1 MALDVFSKQ
10 EIEIA
15 KTLSM
20 WGFIVIIVVAVF
32 SGLVH
37 VIDVYIHEGQAG
49 LAGLVKGSETVPDNH
64 TLKKSIDTEI
74 TKTTS
79 IPVTGEL
86 PLTITIPSLGI
97 DTAVHA
103 PGPASVEV
111 LDTALKK
118 GPVYYSGSG
127 YPGVRNMLIFGH
139 STGFSIVH
147 NQAYKVFNTIKNGK
161 PGEIIYVR
169 SASGVS
175 TYRITGVRRV
185 SKYNTWI
192 RFDSDKPMLTL
203 ATCDSFGKASDRWV
217 LEADFVSFVA
227 GT

>member
-1 MALDVFSKQ
+1 MALNVFSKQ

-15 KTLSM
+15 KTVSF
-20 WGFIVIIVVAVF
+20 WGIVVIVAVAVL
-32 SGLVH
+32 SGLGH
-37 VIDVYIHEGQAG
+37 VTSVYMHEGQAG
-49 LAGLVKGSETVPDNH
+49 LMDLVTESKTTIDDTFKQS
-64 TLKKSIDTEI
+64 LDTEI
-74 TKTTS
+74 TKTAP
-79 IPVTGEL
+79 IPVTGEV
-86 PLTITIPSLGI
+86 PLTINIPSLGI
-97 DTAVHA
+97 TAKIES

-127 YPGVRNMLIFGH
+127 FPGIRNMLIFGH
-139 STGFSIVH
+139 STGFSIVN

-161 PGEIIYVR
+161 VGETIYIR
-169 SASGVS
+169 SVSGIS

-192 RFDSDKPMLTL
+192 RFNSEKPMLTL

-217 LEADFVSFVA
+217 LEADFVSFA
-227 GT
+227 ANE